1 MTGLDFVK
9 TYEKLLIAVLLT
21 IVIGFVG
28 SKGVD
33 AWVNHDKAALV
44 AAQQQIDVLHEDNAR
59 VHDDNLIL
67 QNQLSVLK
75 QQVEANSVKS
85 DKIIA
90 QLRKKTSDQQT
101 VDMQLPPLQLAE
113 RWTVLLDLPANSVT
127 PAPDKKYLLTDE
139 AARATVVQ
147 LEQVAPL
154 VEENIQLVAQLA
166 GEKQIVANHYALIN
180 PSQEHCQA
188 EVKAALPMLHSGSLV
203 LIDDAGLPGG
213 GKARLAKKLLA
224 ESGWECLADEYQTL
238 WSKP

>member
-166 GEKQIVANHYALIN
+166 GEKQIVAKQDEVIVGLNKEIAGKDGEIKAEIAARRL
-180 PSQEHCQA
+180 
-188 EVKAALPMLHSGSLV
+188 EVK
-203 LIDDAGLPGG
+203 
-213 GKARLAKKLLA
+213 LAKA
-224 ESGWECLADEYQTL
+224 ETKKAFIKGFKWGFAAGAATVIAIEVAFHII
-238 WSKP
+238 